1 MTTTKTMANSKI
13 QTVIK
18 DGKLF
23 YICSECKRP
32 KKLLRDTLCVSC
44 DDKYVQLNTQPEKAG
59 STNTQH

>member
-1 MTTTKTMANSKI
+1 MKI
-13 QTVIK
+13 QTVLK

-32 KKLLRDTLCVSC
+32 KKLLRDTLCVPC
-44 DDKYVQLNTQPEKAG
+44 DDKYVQLNLQPEKAG